1 METKN
6 NETYLA
12 PSIMTVELE
21 HKSVICQSPGGMSS
35 RGVYEATDDNPFG
48 D

>member
-21 HKSVICQSPGGMSS
+21 HKSVICQSGGMRS
-35 RGVYEATDDNPFG
+35 RDAYTATDDNPFG
-48 D
+48 N

>member
-12 PSIMTVELE
+12 PSTLVFEVE